1 MAIEKTTTQTF
12 RAGGCELDLSFNR
25 FKVADLANGEVIVI
39 ESLDW
44 RKMQDAVQDYCK
56 CHATGATGVRWFRDS
71 VQHWELDDL
80 KALGAAVQGAI
91 AEKEVTEKAEK

>member
-44 RKMQDAVQDYCK
+44 RKMQDAVQDYVSKEGSVKNKSTPCSL
-56 CHATGATGVRWFRDS
+56 CHAPYQGGPMISFF
-71 VQHWELDDL
+71 VQH
-80 KALGAAVQGAI
+80 
-91 AEKEVTEKAEK
+91 